1 MKNILL
7 VLISFVII
15 GCRTWSPVTNTV
27 DLTSLDFSN
36 ARNLKEAKMCEIYLL
51 GFIGPIGNAQVIT
64 AIRTYNIKKVY
75 AVDYH
80 YINAIIA
87 QKRCVIVYGEEMTN
101 AEKAMTP
108 ADRDEVRI
116 RKLIEKRK
124 N

>member
-15 GCRTWSPVTNTV
+15 GCRTYSPVTNTV

-36 ARNLKEAKMCEIYLL
+36 ARNLKEAKMCEVYFL
-51 GFIGPIGNAQVIT
+51 GFIGPFGNAQVIT

-75 AVDYH
+75 SVDYH

-87 QKRCVIVYGEEMTN
+87 QKRCVIVYGEEMI
-101 AEKAMTP
+101 P
-108 ADRDEVRI
+108 AAKI
-116 RKLIEKRK
+116 IPKKIKK
-124 N
+124 KKK

>member
-15 GCRTWSPVTNTV
+15 GCRTVSPVTNTV

-36 ARNLKEAKMCEIYLL
+36 ARYLKEAKMCEVYLL

-87 QKRCVIVYGEEMTN
+87 QKRCVMVYGEEMT
-101 AEKAMTP
+101 P
-108 ADRDEVRI
+108 AD
-116 RKLIEKRK
+116 KRK
-124 N
+124 MIHERIKKKKK

>member
-15 GCRTWSPVTNTV
+15 GCRTVSPVTNTV

-36 ARNLKEAKMCEIYLL
+36 ARNLKEAKMCEVYLL

-75 AVDYH
+75 SVDYH
-80 YINAIIA
+80 YINAIIV
-87 QKRCVIVYGEEMTN
+87 QKRCVIVYGEEMIPA
-101 AEKAMTP
+101 AE
-108 ADRDEVRI
+108 I
-116 RKLIEKRK
+116 ILEKIK
-124 N
+124 KKKK